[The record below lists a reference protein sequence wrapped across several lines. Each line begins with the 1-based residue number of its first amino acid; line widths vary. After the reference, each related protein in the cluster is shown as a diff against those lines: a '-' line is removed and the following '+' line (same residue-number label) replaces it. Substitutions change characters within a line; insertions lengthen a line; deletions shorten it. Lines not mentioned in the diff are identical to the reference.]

1 MSTWPKVTQRRIRLG
16 QRLRDIRDV
25 GEASDASSALPA
37 GPATDY
43 MCLRGSDAT
52 VSLLRASMRG
62 STVATAKAA
71 DVVARRSIL
80 GPAILAET
88 NGSLSPYN
96 GKQPRRQRSLPVH
109 RSILAVDI
117 EGSTRR
123 TNPVKEELR
132 DEIYRLVVEALC
144 VTGIG
149 SQHYDPFTDRGD
161 GLLVLLR
168 PADEFPKPLLLSR
181 LIPALAGLL
190 AAYNGRISPADHPRV
205 MRLRAV
211 IHAGEIHRDGN
222 GPFGEDLDV
231 AFRLL
236 DAPRFKAH
244 LKSATVPLALVASDY
259 IYQSI
264 IRHGYDGIADQE
276 YVQLVTV
283 NVGDQRR
290 KGWVHLPSAGRIPI
304 GLPTLSQ
311 AS

>member
-1 MSTWPKVTQRRIRLG
+1 
-16 QRLRDIRDV
+16 
-25 GEASDASSALPA
+25 
-37 GPATDY
+37 
-43 MCLRGSDAT
+43 MCLRRSDAT
-52 VSLLRASMRG
+52 VPLLRTSLLG
-62 STVATAKAA
+62 STLATAKAA
-71 DVVARRSIL
+71 DVVARRSIQ
-80 GPAILAET
+80 GPANLAAT
-88 NGSLSPYN
+88 NGSISPFN

-123 TNPVKEELR
+123 TNPIKEELR
-132 DEIYRLVVEALC
+132 GEVYRLMIGALY
-144 VTGIG
+144 VTGIV

-161 GLLVLLR
+161 GLLVLLH
-168 PADEFPKPLLLSR
+168 PADELPKPLLLSR
-181 LIPALAGLL
+181 LIPALASLL
-190 AAYNGRISPADHPRV
+190 AAYNGRISPADEPHIL
-205 MRLRAV
+205 RLRAV
-211 IHAGEIHRDGN
+211 IHAGEVHRDGN

-276 YVQLVTV
+276 YLQLVTV

-290 KGWVHLPSAGRIPI
+290 KGWVHLPSAGRIPV
-304 GLPTLSQ
+304 GLPMLPQ